1 MLFRLE
7 RKVRWLPW
15 TPMMVEMERLVVQDE
30 IVDVQ
35 NRLGGRKLN
44 VIFIT
49 SRSSLLKEVT

>member
-7 RKVRWLPW
+7 RKVRWMPW
-15 TPMMVEMERLVVQDE
+15 TPMLWEMERLVVQDE

-49 SRSSLLKEVT
+49 SRSSLRKEVT

>member
-1 MLFRLE
+1 
-7 RKVRWLPW
+7 
-15 TPMMVEMERLVVQDE
+15 MMVEMERLVAHDE

>member
-1 MLFRLE
+1 
-7 RKVRWLPW
+7 
-15 TPMMVEMERLVVQDE
+15 MMWEMERLVVLDE

-35 NRLGGRKLN
+35 NGLGGRKLN